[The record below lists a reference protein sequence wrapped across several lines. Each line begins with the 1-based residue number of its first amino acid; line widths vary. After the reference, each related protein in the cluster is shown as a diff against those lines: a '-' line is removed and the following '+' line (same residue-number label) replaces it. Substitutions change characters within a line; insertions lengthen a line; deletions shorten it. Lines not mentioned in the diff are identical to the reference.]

1 MEIIIRDLNKAE
13 LFAGLFQHMKL
24 FTDNINIMFEQER
37 MFIQTMDASHIAI
50 VEINIPSRW
59 FDEYNL
65 NDNVSLTIGINST
78 ILTKVL
84 STREKTQAINIKL
97 VSEDDDKLFVE
108 FASTDKRIF
117 DKTFEIPLLDLEQE
131 IMAIPDTEPQAEF
144 SLLSLHFSGLINQL
158 KLFGQN
164 MDIECSEEKIV
175 LNSITNDNGKMAVHI
190 DNSELSEFSIDE
202 GANLKLSF
210 SLTYLHHICAYNK
223 LSKEVKVRLT
233 EDFPL
238 QVVYSIGDDD
248 AATMRF
254 FLAPKINDEL

>member
-1 MEIIIRDLNKAE
+1 
-13 LFAGLFQHMKL
+13 
-24 FTDNINIMFEQER
+24 
-37 MFIQTMDASHIAI
+37 
-50 VEINIPSRW
+50 
-59 FDEYNL
+59 
-65 NDNVSLTIGINST
+65 
-78 ILTKVL
+78 
-84 STREKTQAINIKL
+84 
-97 VSEDDDKLFVE
+97 
-108 FASTDKRIF
+108 
-117 DKTFEIPLLDLEQE
+117 
-131 IMAIPDTEPQAEF
+131 MAIPETDPQAEF
-144 SLLSLHFSGLINQL
+144 SLSSLYFSGLINQL

-175 LNSITNDNGKMAVHI
+175 LNSITNDNGTMKVHI

-233 EDFPL
+233 EEFPL
-238 QVVYSIGDDD
+238 QIVYSIGGDE